1 MGADAARAQAG
12 LDKRR
17 EKGAPPGRPAQD
29 KTLIRAPTGPA
40 PHLARLPSIEQR
52 RTAAGADWVFN
63 PNDRSHRSQRAP
75 RPRPQPTQ
83 PNPNRRDSSAF
94 EGGGAGRF
102 ATPAKG
108 VAKRPGCSLRK
119 DPQRQQ
125 TLNELS
131 PPRGPTQ
138 SAGWVKRKRAS
149 MPSGRPRKDRPWQ
162 PARGWAPKGRGRH
175 ASRRKTKK
183 MGRSRKK
190 SGETKPKISGEKIE
204 CAQLDVNSAGFGAK
218 PRQAADWETG
228 AAWRADKRRYAKNEK
243 DTGFWPPP
251 WRRVG
256 REGRL
261 GDRSRVRLVRRL
273 PGAIPVF

>member
-1 MGADAARAQAG
+1 M
-12 LDKRR
+12 
-17 EKGAPPGRPAQD
+17 
-29 KTLIRAPTGPA
+29 RAPIG
-40 PHLARLPSIEQR
+40 L
-52 RTAAGADWVFN
+52 
-63 PNDRSHRSQRAP
+63 
-75 RPRPQPTQ
+75 
-83 PNPNRRDSSAF
+83 
-94 EGGGAGRF
+94 
-102 ATPAKG
+102 
-108 VAKRPGCSLRK
+108 AKRPGRPLCRRSRRGLRPSMNSRP
-119 DPQRQQ
+119 D
-125 TLNELS
+125 
-131 PPRGPTQ
+131 RGPAQ
-138 SAGWVKRKRAS
+138 SRGMAAWAKGVNAI
-149 MPSGRPRKDRPWQ
+149 RPIAKTALGNRPADRR
-162 PARGWAPKGRGRH
+162 RGGEGDMHRG
-175 ASRRKTKK
+175 ANKK
-183 MGRSRKK
+183 MGQSRKK

>member
-1 MGADAARAQAG
+1 MICDAGQRRRETPRMFASQRPAEAADSQLTLAGPGPNAIGRMGQAEAGVNAIRPTPERPLLATGLRMGA
-12 LDKRR
+12 
-17 EKGAPPGRPAQD
+17 
-29 KTLIRAPTGPA
+29 
-40 PHLARLPSIEQR
+40 
-52 RTAAGADWVFN
+52 
-63 PNDRSHRSQRAP
+63 
-75 RPRPQPTQ
+75 
-83 PNPNRRDSSAF
+83 
-94 EGGGAGRF
+94 
-102 ATPAKG
+102 
-108 VAKRPGCSLRK
+108 
-119 DPQRQQ
+119 
-125 TLNELS
+125 
-131 PPRGPTQ
+131 
-138 SAGWVKRKRAS
+138 
-149 MPSGRPRKDRPWQ
+149 
-162 PARGWAPKGRGRH
+162 KGRGRH